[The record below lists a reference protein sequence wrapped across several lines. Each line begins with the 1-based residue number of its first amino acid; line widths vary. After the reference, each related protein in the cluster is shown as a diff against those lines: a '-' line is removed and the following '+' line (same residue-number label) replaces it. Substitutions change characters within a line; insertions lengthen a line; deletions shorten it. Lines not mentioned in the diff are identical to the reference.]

1 MSMSSNDTWLERDRA
16 AKSGVLPVYF
26 DIFAASGEGSWLTD
40 VDGRRFLDM
49 TSGIAVTSVGHCNPA
64 VVEAIERQARKLL
77 HTSVVTRNT
86 ETVEVAEQLQRAAR
100 YFNHPQVFFC
110 NSGAE
115 AVDGA
120 LKLARMV
127 TKKPGIIA
135 FRRAFHGRTLGAT
148 SLTTANGKYRSGYE
162 PLLPS
167 VHIAPYCMDGDHEA
181 ALAQLDEILSLQAPE
196 TNIGAMI
203 VEPVLGEGGYIV
215 PPVEWLQ
222 GLRERCDRHGIL
234 LVFDE
239 VQAGIGRTGKMFAA
253 ETFGVTPDVTLF
265 AKGVA
270 NGLPLGG
277 IIAPKALMDQWPNGA
292 HGTTFGG
299 NPVSCA
305 AAKATLNII
314 NNADFLQSVV
324 EKGERALSTLRAVDS
339 AAVKDVRGIGL
350 MIGIEVV
357 DGAIADRVQQHCFDH
372 GVLILICGAEH
383 NVIRLVPSL
392 TISDDE
398 LQQGLDVLIGALR
411 SA

>member
-1 MSMSSNDTWLERDRA
+1 MSSNDTWLQRDKA
-16 AKSGVLPVYF
+16 SKSGVLPIYF

-40 VDGRRFLDM
+40 VDGKRYLDM
-49 TSGIAVTSVGHCNPA
+49 TSGIAVTSVGHCNPD
-64 VVEAIERQARKLL
+64 VVAAIEKQARSLL

-86 ETVEVAEQLQRAAR
+86 VTVEVAEQLQRAAR

-127 TKKPGIIA
+127 TRKPGIIA
-135 FRRAFHGRTLGAT
+135 FRRAFHGRTMAAT

-162 PLLPS
+162 PLIPS
-167 VHIAPYCMDGDHEA
+167 VHIAPYCIDGDWER
-181 ALAQLDEILSLQAPE
+181 ALSELDDILSLQAPE
-196 TNIGAMI
+196 TNVGAMI
-203 VEPVLGEGGYIV
+203 VEPVLGEGGYVV
-215 PPVEWLQ
+215 PPVEWLR
-222 GLRERCDRHGIL
+222 GLRDRATRHGIML
-234 LVFDE
+234 IFDE

-270 NGLPLGG
+270 NGMPLGG
-277 IIAPKALMDQWPNGA
+277 IIAPKETMDKWPNGA

-314 NNADFLQSVV
+314 NQPDFLQSVTD
-324 EKGERALSTLRAVDS
+324 KGIHALEMFGAVQS
-339 AAVKDVRGIGL
+339 PHIKDVRGVGL
-350 MIGIEVV
+350 MIGVELV
-357 DGAIADRVQQHCFDH
+357 DGLIADHVQQRCFDN
-372 GVLILICGAEH
+372 GVLILICGADH
-383 NVIRLVPSL
+383 NVIRLVPPL
-392 TISDDE
+392 TITDE
-398 LQQGLDVLIGALR
+398 ELEQGINAVIDAIQA
-411 SA
+411 A

>member
-1 MSMSSNDTWLERDRA
+1 MSSNQTWLLRDHA

-26 DIFAASGEGSWLTD
+26 DIFAASGEGSWLID
-40 VDGRRFLDM
+40 VDGNRYLDM
-49 TSGIAVTSVGHCNPA
+49 TSGIAVTSVGHCNPD
-64 VVEAIERQARKLL
+64 VVAAIEQQARTLL

-86 ETVEVAEQLQRAAR
+86 VTVEVAEQLQRAAR

-115 AVDGA
+115 AVDGS
-120 LKLARMV
+120 LKLARMT
-127 TKKPGIIA
+127 TKKPGILA

-167 VHIAPYCMDGDHEA
+167 VHIAPYCMDGDYEL
-181 ALAQLDEILSLQAPE
+181 ALAQLDDVLSLQAPAA
-196 TNIGAMI
+196 NIGAMI
-203 VEPVLGEGGYIV
+203 VEPVLGEGGYVV

-222 GLRERCDRHGIL
+222 GLRDRCTQHGIL
-234 LVFDE
+234 LIFDE

-270 NGLPLGG
+270 NGMPLGG
-277 IIAPKALMDQWPNGA
+277 IIAPKDLMDQWPVGA

-314 NNADFLQSVV
+314 NDAHFLQAVTD
-324 EKGERALSTLRAVDS
+324 KGARAMDRLRS
-339 AAVKDVRGIGL
+339 ARAGSVKDVRGVGL
-350 MIGIEVV
+350 MIGVEVTDSV
-357 DGAIADRVQQHCFDH
+357 VADRVQLACFENN
-372 GVLILICGAEH
+372 VLILVCGAEH
-383 NVIRLVPSL
+383 NVIRLVPPL

-398 LQQGLDVLIGALR
+398 LNHGLDVLVQALG
-411 SA
+411 S

>member
-1 MSMSSNDTWLERDRA
+1 MSSNYTWLERDKA
-16 AKSGVLPVYF
+16 AKSAVLPIYF

-40 VDGRRFLDM
+40 VAGTRFLDM
-49 TSGIAVTSVGHCNPA
+49 TSGIAVTSVGHCNPD
-64 VVEAIERQARKLL
+64 VVAAIEKQARTLI

-86 ETVEVAEQLQRAAR
+86 VTVEVAEQLQRAAR

-120 LKLARMV
+120 MKLARIV
-127 TKKPGIIA
+127 TKKPGIVA
-135 FRRAFHGRTLGAT
+135 FRRAFHGRTLAAT

-167 VHIAPYCMDGDHEA
+167 VHIAPYCMDGNVEV
-181 ALAQLDEILSLQAPE
+181 ALAQLDELLSLQAPE
-196 TNIGAMI
+196 SNIGAMI
-203 VEPVLGEGGYIV
+203 VEPVLGEGGYVV

-222 GLRERCDRHGIL
+222 GLRDRCTRRGIIL
-234 LVFDE
+234 IFDE

-253 ETFGVTPDVTLF
+253 ETCGVTPDVTLF
-265 AKGVA
+265 AKGIA
-270 NGLPLGG
+270 NGMPLGG

-314 NNADFLQSVV
+314 NNADFLQSVAD
-324 EKGERALSTLRAVDS
+324 KGKRAIETLKALQSSV
-339 AAVKDVRGIGL
+339 VKDVRGIGL

-357 DGAIADRVQQHCFDH
+357 DGLTADKVQQHCFDN
-372 GVLILICGAEH
+372 GVLILICGADH
-383 NVIRLVPSL
+383 NVIRLVPPL
-392 TISDDE
+392 TISDEE
-398 LQQGLDVLIGALR
+398 LAHGLQVLIDALV
-411 SA
+411 AAV